1 MWTTFMF
8 YYSDKVQLIVACF
21 LAIILI
27 QMPIWLLCMDN
38 ADNMLEY
45 IEPMCIEAHLEL
57 HV

>member
-27 QMPIWLLCMDN
+27 QMPIWLLFMDN
-38 ADNMLEY
+38 ADNIY
-45 IEPMCIEAHLEL
+45 
-57 HV
+57 